1 MEIRE
6 EDYEVPRSFKEDVS
20 SKLVDSDEPKKAKPP
35 ERVIFVDGRVKHL
48 LKREEEPSSK
58 LLISQIVIGAV
69 EYSKKGIELFKEPVL
84 KTIAVV
90 SGRFERESFPEDFI
104 VLPGS
109 GDFSDVV
116 SEKMSQLE
124 MEFSL
129 EILRGTDAV
138 VVKDGSL
145 KPIFLAGGSFAPGKG
160 PIGLVKNV
168 QAYLPRD
175 VEWELIKDLRIGER
189 SKAFTVEWRSD
200 GERVFRVSSY
210 LKIVENG
217 YMRLDAM
224 AKSLKELE
232 DILKIFDSLTSLVP
246 NLTIPI
252 NHGRY
257 PFDIAPVQSL
267 EYILGMY
274 FEHPLTVGY
283 WGW

>member
-6 EDYEVPRSFKEDVS
+6 EGYEVPRSFKEDVS
-20 SKLVDSDEPKKAKPP
+20 SKIVDFDEPKKAEPP

-69 EYSKKGIELFKEPVL
+69 EYSKNGIEIFKEPIL

-90 SGRFERESFPEDFI
+90 SGKFEKETFPKDFV
-104 VLPGS
+104 VLSGS
-109 GDFSDVV
+109 GDFSDLV
-116 SEKMSQLE
+116 SEKMSHLE
-124 MEFSL
+124 MELSL
-129 EILRGTDAV
+129 DILKETDAV

-145 KPIFLAGGSFAPGKG
+145 KPIFLVGESFEKG

-175 VEWELIKDLRIGER
+175 IEWELISELKVGER
-189 SKAFTVEWRSD
+189 SKAFTVEWESE
-200 GERVFRVSSY
+200 GKTVFRVSSY

-224 AKSLKELE
+224 ARSMKDVREILE
-232 DILKIFDSLTSLVP
+232 IFDSLTSLIP
-246 NLTIPI
+246 DLTLPV

-257 PFDIAPVQSL
+257 PFDIAPIQSL

-283 WGW
+283 WRW